1 MTDLGRLRAPR
12 PHRTDA
18 GRNYDAILA
27 AARTAFAELGNE
39 APLEEIARRAGVGI
53 ATLYRNFPTRD
64 LLIENV
70 YISEVEAVRQAADD
84 LAELA
89 PGDAWTAWLRRF
101 VEYIGTKRALLAGIN
116 RDSLTFKSCREA
128 LYEAGEPL
136 LARAQRDGSVRP
148 DATIDD
154 VIRLVSGVAS
164 VDFADDEQRE
174 HVLAMAFDGLRPVRR
189 EQH

>member
-1 MTDLGRLRAPR
+1 MTDLARLRAPR

-18 GRNYDAILA
+18 GRNYDAVLA
-27 AARTAFAELGNE
+27 AARTAFAELGTD

-64 LLIENV
+64 QLIASV
-70 YISEVEAVRQAADD
+70 YITEVEAVRQAAAD

-89 PGDAWTAWLRRF
+89 PSDALTAWLRRF
-101 VEYIGTKRALLAGIN
+101 VEYIGAKRALLAGMSK
-116 RDSLTFKSCREA
+116 DSATFKTCREA

-148 DATIDD
+148 DVTIDD
-154 VIRLVSGVAS
+154 VIRLVSGVVG
-164 VDFADDEQRE
+164 VDVVDADQRE
-174 HVLAMAFDGLRPVRR
+174 HLLAVAFDGLRPVR
-189 EQH
+189 H

>member
-18 GRNYDAILA
+18 GRNYDAILST
-27 AARTAFAELGNE
+27 ARTAFAELGTD

-70 YISEVEAVRQAADD
+70 YITEVEAVRQAADD
-84 LAELA
+84 LAGLA
-89 PGDAWTAWLRRF
+89 PADALTAWLRRF
-101 VEYIGTKRALLAGIN
+101 VEYIGTKRALLAGMN
-116 RDSLTFKSCREA
+116 RDSATFKSCREA

-148 DATIDD
+148 DVTIDD
-154 VIRLVSGVAS
+154 VIRLVSGVAG
-164 VDFADDEQRE
+164 VDFVNADQRE
-174 HVLAMAFDGLRPVRR
+174 HLLAVAFDGLRSARR